1 MADIKIKVVSP
12 GANERSIAFELTE
25 KPTTNWKEHFGTF
38 WRASVL
44 SKKITHNFGNAN
56 NKLTFEGN
64 IGEPQDL
71 VDELKKVLD
80 STNQIENNFAEKI
93 KNLKL

>member
-1 MADIKIKVVSP
+1 MTDIKIKVVSP

-25 KPTTNWKEHFGTF
+25 KPTTNWKEHFGKF
-38 WRASVL
+38 WGASLL

-56 NKLTFEGN
+56 KLTFDGN

-80 STNQIENNFAEKI
+80 STNQVENNFADKI